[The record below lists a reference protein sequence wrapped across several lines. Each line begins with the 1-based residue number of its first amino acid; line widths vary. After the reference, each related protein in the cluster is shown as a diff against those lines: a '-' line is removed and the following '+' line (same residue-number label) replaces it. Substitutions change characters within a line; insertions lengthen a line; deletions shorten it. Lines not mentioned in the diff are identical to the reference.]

1 MSDVP
6 TTALQLQSTVR
17 SDATIELTLVDVP
30 VPEPRDDQ
38 VVVRIEAAPINP
50 SDMGALFGPADLATA
65 RASGDAAHPVITA
78 DLPQAQMGALA
89 ARVDQPLPAGNE
101 AGGVVVGAG
110 ASAEAQ
116 ALLGRTVGIIGGAM
130 YAQYRVIAAAAC
142 LPLPEGVTSVE
153 GASCFVNPLTA
164 LGMIETMRLDGHTAL
179 VHTAAA
185 SNLGQM
191 LQRACIADG
200 VELVNIVR
208 RPEHVTMLREQ
219 GATHV
224 VDSSADS
231 FLADLT
237 DALEATGATV
247 AFDAT
252 GGGRLAGDILTQMEA
267 AIVRSTEATA
277 ANRYGS
283 NVHKQVYI
291 YGGLDTNITTFNR
304 NFGMSWGIGGFLLG
318 PFQER
323 VGPEVMAKLRERVA
337 EEITT
342 TFASS
347 YSHEVSLAGALTVDA
362 VQAYGA
368 RATGQKY
375 LIRPALED

>member
-1 MSDVP
+1 MPDTS
-6 TTALQLQSTVR
+6 TSGLQLQSTVK
-17 SDATIELTLVDVP
+17 SNATVELTLVDVP

-50 SDMGALFGPADLATA
+50 SDMGALFGPADLSTA
-65 RASGDAAHPVITA
+65 RASTEAGQPVITA

-89 ARVDQPLPAGNE
+89 ARLDQPIPAGNE
-101 AGGVVVGAG
+101 CGGVVVGAG
-110 ASAEAQ
+110 SSDEAQ
-116 ALLGRTVGIIGGAM
+116 ALIGRTVGIIGGAM
-130 YAQYRVIAAAAC
+130 YAQYRVIAASAC
-142 LPLPEGVTSVE
+142 LVLPEGVTPVE

-200 VELVNIVR
+200 VDLVNVVR

-219 GATHV
+219 GAKYV

-231 FLADLT
+231 FLDDLT

-252 GGGRLAGDILTQMEA
+252 GGGRLASDLLTQMEA
-267 AIVRSTEATA
+267 AISRSTQSAA

-291 YGGLDTNITTFNR
+291 YGGLDTNITTLNR
-304 NFGMSWGIGGFLLG
+304 NFGMAWGIGGFLLG

-323 VGPEVMAKLRERVA
+323 VGPDAMQKLRERVA

-368 RATGQKY
+368 RATGRKY
-375 LIRPALED
+375 LVRPALEK